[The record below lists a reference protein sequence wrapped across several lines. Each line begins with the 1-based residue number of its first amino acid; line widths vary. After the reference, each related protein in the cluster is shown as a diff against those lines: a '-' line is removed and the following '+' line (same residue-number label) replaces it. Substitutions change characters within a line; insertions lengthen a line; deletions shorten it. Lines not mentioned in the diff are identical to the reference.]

1 MNSRTSAHVP
11 QAATVGQ
18 PLPRGAAWVAV
29 LAVLLVWVLAAG
41 VSGWLYQRA
50 QDDLRQH
57 LEHEMDVAERRLVSA
72 IDRYGALLLATRAWL
87 HAHPGA
93 DWRDARAFAGP
104 LELPE
109 RYPAASGLAFVRR
122 VAHAAVDDWLAEARA
137 RRLPVDVRY
146 RRLRPDADPERDR
159 YLIDW
164 IEPSGQEHLIG
175 LDIGSDPTRWEAM
188 QRAAATGDWVVTA
201 PLRLA
206 NTQQVEYGLLLVL
219 PVYEGGWTPASVPE
233 RWRQLRGF
241 MVSGVPAAELARD
254 AGLLN
259 PRYDWHWVDPGALPT
274 LAAAAPGQP
283 VPPDDGRRGVALLD
297 SDGHASHDLL
307 TDADRWRASAAAA
320 AQRTVT
326 LGQRDYLLGVRSTP
340 ALERQWW
347 PVAAAVVAVGGLPMG
362 MLVGWATLAAF
373 RLRRAER
380 ERLRALRSDVERLS
394 LVARRTHNAIIFTD
408 RAGRVTWVNAACEA
422 LTGYTLDEMRGQVP
436 GKLLQCER
444 TDPAAVAR
452 LREAVQRAE
461 PCEADIL
468 NRAKDGREY
477 WINIELVPLRDEAGT
492 CTGFMAVEIDITER
506 VRSQERLRVA
516 LQEAQTLMNTVRE
529 HAIVSQA
536 APDGTIVDVNEAF
549 CAISGY
555 TRDELIGAP
564 HRIINSGHHD
574 AAFWHDFWNTIAS
587 GRAWRGEICN
597 RAKDGRRYWVD
608 SIVAPL
614 FDADGQIERYLS
626 IRFDITARK
635 QAEVQRRLAQQR
647 LDNLVRA
654 TGAGTWVLDP
664 DTGDAEVDA
673 RWWAIVGEPDGPPH
687 IGMAT
692 WAERVHPDDLPGVQL
707 ALQAYIEGAS
717 EAFEATLRMRH
728 RDGRWVWVRT
738 RAEAFERDTAGRAL
752 ALYGANLDISDV
764 KAAEEQA
771 QRAERL
777 LRSAIDT
784 IDEGFVL
791 YDPDDRL
798 VYCNETYRQI
808 YPIAAHLMEPG
819 RPFEDIIRYGAER
832 GEYPAAVGRV
842 DEWVAERLAQ
852 HRSGATSLVQR
863 LASGRVIRIVER
875 KTPEGYIV
883 GFRIDITALER
894 ARAEAESARQL
905 LESALDA
912 AGAAVCVFD
921 MDEHLLWA
929 NERFYQMHA
938 ALADILKPGVSFET
952 FIRAGV
958 QRGGI
963 DRGGLDADAWLAQRL
978 TEFRTGTTDRVV
990 RLDDG
995 RALRIV
1001 ERVTPAGLHVGLRYD
1016 VTELENARRAAV
1028 EASQAKSQFVANMS
1042 HEIRTPMNAVL
1053 GMLQLL
1059 LGTALDVRQRD
1070 YAEKAESAAKSLLG
1084 ILNDILDF
1092 SKIEAG
1098 KLELDPEPFA
1108 MDRLWRDVATI
1119 MAASL
1124 KGKRLELLFDLDPA
1138 IPRVLVGDAMRL
1150 QQVLINLAGN
1160 AIKFTAAGSVTVQA
1174 RLLQRHTEPDGQQR
1188 VRLRIAVIDTGIG
1201 IPPEAQARL
1210 FSAFTQA
1217 ESSTTRRFGG
1227 TGLGLAISRRLVQMM
1242 GGDITVDSTPG
1253 QGSTFAFE
1261 VELGVAREVPAALA
1275 AEGVPPELQALRC
1288 LVVDDHPLARELLCH
1303 TVQQLG
1309 WQCDAVADAEA
1320 ALQRVRAADAPYDA
1334 IFVDWSL
1341 PGMDGL
1347 TLAEQLRATLPPAQR
1362 SAVVMVTA
1370 SGRDVL
1376 AQVPAQRQ
1384 AALDGFL
1391 VKPVTASMLLEAVR
1405 MARAQHAG
1413 AVPAQPPAQGARR
1426 LAGMRILLVEDNP
1439 INQQVARE
1447 LLQREGAQVTVAEHG
1462 QVALDQLRARPDG
1475 WDVVLMDMQM
1485 PVMDGLQATQAI
1497 RHQLGLADLPIVA
1510 MTANA
1515 MASDR
1520 EACLAAGMNDHVGK
1534 PFAID
1539 PLVQV
1544 LLRWAPHAVRASLDE
1559 PADDDAGADTASGA
1573 GRADEM
1579 ALRTP
1584 WPDAEWV
1591 DVPAALERLGGDP
1604 RLYQRIARGFLQG
1617 LPHTH
1622 ADLQARLS
1630 QAPDGAL
1637 AAALHTLKGTAAT
1650 VGAQALAD
1658 AAAQA
1663 ERAVKAALADGAAT
1677 VPAVVPDWWPALT
1690 QALQAT
1696 AEALP
1701 RVLAELVA
1709 RGLVPPEP
1717 QAEAASAGAD
1727 ADPARWRELLQRLHA
1742 LLQASDMEALDLHD
1756 QLLADPAVAQD
1767 ARWASLHQAMEAMDF
1782 EAAAAAA
1789 QALLASA
1796 QGEPDAP

>member
-1 MNSRTSAHVP
+1 MESRSHPDAP
-11 QAATVGQ
+11 QRLTGQ
-18 PLPRGAAWVAV
+18 PVQRGAAWMAA
-29 LAVLLVWVLAAG
+29 LAVLLVWVLGAAI
-41 VSGWLYQRA
+41 SIWFYQRA
-50 QDDLRQH
+50 QDDLQQQ
-57 LEHEMDVAERRLVSA
+57 LQHEMDLAERRLDSA
-72 IDRYGALLLATRAWL
+72 FERYGALLLATRAWL
-87 HAHPGA
+87 HANPGA
-93 DWRDARAFAGP
+93 GWRDAREFVGP

-109 RYPAASGLAFVRR
+109 RYPAASGLAFARR
-122 VAHAAVDDWLAEARA
+122 VAPAAVDDWLAEART
-137 RRLPVDVRY
+137 RGLPVDVRY

-159 YLIDW
+159 FIIDW
-164 IEPSGQEHLIG
+164 IEPSGQERLIG
-175 LDIGSDPTRWEAM
+175 LDIASDPVRWEAM
-188 QRAAATGDWVVTA
+188 QRAVATGDWAVTA
-201 PLRLA
+201 PVRLA
-206 NTQQVEYGLLLVL
+206 NTERLEYGLLLVM

-241 MVSGVPAAELARD
+241 IVTGVPVAELVRD

-259 PRYDWHWVDPGALPT
+259 PKYDWHWVDPKASPT
-274 LAAAAPGQP
+274 LAVAAPGQP
-283 VPPDDGRRGVALLD
+283 VPPDDGRRGVALHD
-297 SDGHASHDLL
+297 SDGHGPEALL
-307 TDADRWRASAAAA
+307 SDSAHWQGAAAA
-320 AQRTVT
+320 AVQRTLTV
-326 LGQRDYLLGVRSTP
+326 GQRDYVLGVRSTP

-347 PVAAAVVAVGGLPMG
+347 PVAAAVIAVGALPIGL
-362 MLVGWATLAAF
+362 LAGWATLAAH
-373 RLRRAER
+373 RLRRPER
-380 ERLRALRSDVERLS
+380 ERLQALRSDVQRLS
-394 LVARRTHNAIIFTD
+394 LVARYTHNAIIFTD

-422 LTGYTLDEMRGQVP
+422 LTGYTLDELRGQVP

-444 TDPAAVAR
+444 TDPAAVAL

-461 PCEADIL
+461 PCEVDIL

-477 WINIELVPLRDEAGT
+477 WINIELVPLRDETGT

-506 VRSQERLRVA
+506 VRSEERLRVA
-516 LQEAQTLMNTVRE
+516 LLEAQTLMDAVRQ

-536 APDGTIVDVNEAF
+536 APDGTIVDANEAF

-574 AAFWHDFWNTIAS
+574 AAFWHDFWTTIAS

-597 RAKDGRRYWVD
+597 RAKDGRLYWVD

-614 FDADGQIERYLS
+614 FDAQGQIERYLS

-635 QAEVQRRLAQQR
+635 QAEAQRRQAQQR

-664 DTGDAEVDA
+664 DAGDVEVDA
-673 RWWAIVGEPDGPPH
+673 RWWAILGEPGGPPF

-707 ALQAYIEGAS
+707 ALQAYVEGMS
-717 EAFEATLRMRH
+717 EAFEVTLRMRH

-738 RAEAFERDTAGRAL
+738 RAEAFERDASGRAR

-764 KAAEEQA
+764 KAAEAHA

-784 IDEGFVL
+784 IDEGFAL

-798 VYCNETYRQI
+798 VYCNDRYRQI
-808 YPIAAHLMEPG
+808 YPVAAPLMEPG
-819 RPFEDIIRYGAER
+819 RTFEEIIRYGAER

-842 DEWVAERLAQ
+842 EEWVAERLAQ
-852 HRSGATSLVQR
+852 HRSAATSLVQR
-863 LASGRVIRIVER
+863 LASGRVVRIVER
-875 KTPEGYIV
+875 RTPEGYIV
-883 GFRIDITALER
+883 GFRIDITELER
-894 ARAEAESARQL
+894 ARSEAESARQL

-912 AGAAVCVFD
+912 AGAALSVFD

-929 NERFYQMHA
+929 NERFYRMHE
-938 ALADILKPGVSFET
+938 ALADILQPGVSFET
-952 FIRAGV
+952 FIRTGV
-958 QRGGI
+958 ARHSIDLGGE
-963 DRGGLDADAWLAQRL
+963 DPEQWLARRL
-978 TEFRTGTTDRVV
+978 ADFRAGTTDRVV
-990 RLDDG
+990 HRPNG
-995 RALRIV
+995 QSLRII
-1001 ERVTPAGLHVGLRYD
+1001 ERITPAGLHVGLRYD
-1016 VTELENARRAAV
+1016 VTELENARRAAE
-1028 EASQAKSQFVANMS
+1028 EASQAKSRFVANMS

-1059 LGTALDVRQRD
+1059 LGTALDARQRD

-1138 IPRVLVGDAMRL
+1138 IPRVLVGDAIRL

-1174 RLLQRHTEPDGQQR
+1174 RLLQRHTDPDGSQR

-1201 IPPEAQARL
+1201 IAPEAQARL
-1210 FSAFTQA
+1210 FTAFTQA

-1253 QGSTFAFE
+1253 LGSTFAFE
-1261 VELGVAREVPAALA
+1261 VELGVAREVPPALA
-1275 AEGVPPELQALRC
+1275 AEGVPPELQSLRC

-1320 ALQRVRAADAPYDA
+1320 ALQRVRAADALYDA

-1347 TLAEQLRATLPPAQR
+1347 TLAERLRATLAPAQR
-1362 SAVVMVTA
+1362 LAVVMVTA

-1405 MARAQHAG
+1405 MARAQQAG
-1413 AVPAQPPAQGARR
+1413 PAPEQAPVQGTRR

-1447 LLQREGAQVTVAEHG
+1447 LLQREGARVSVADHG
-1462 QVALDQLRARPDG
+1462 QAALDQLRARPDG

-1497 RHQLGLADLPIVA
+1497 RHQLGLTDLPIVA

-1539 PLVQV
+1539 QLVQV

-1559 PADDDAGADTASGA
+1559 ADEGAATAETPSAAGA
-1573 GRADEM
+1573 AD
-1579 ALRTP
+1579 AATVHAP
-1584 WPDAEWV
+1584 WPDADWV

-1604 RLYQRIARGFLQG
+1604 RLYQRIARSFLQG
-1617 LPHTH
+1617 LPHTL

-1650 VGAQALAD
+1650 VGAQPLAD

-1663 ERAVKAALADGAAT
+1663 ERAVKAALAEGAGA
-1677 VPAVVPDWWPALT
+1677 VPAAVPDWWPALA

-1709 RGLVPPEP
+1709 RGLVPPESG
-1717 QAEAASAGAD
+1717 AEATRAGAD
-1727 ADPARWRELLQRLHA
+1727 ADPARWRESLQRLYT

-1767 ARWASLHQAMEAMDF
+1767 ARWAPLHQAMEAMDF

-1796 QGEPDAP
+1796 QGEPDAT

>member
-1 MNSRTSAHVP
+1 MESRSHPDAPPPMT
-11 QAATVGQ
+11 GQ
-18 PLPRGAAWVAV
+18 PVQRGAAWMAA
-29 LAVLLVWVLAAG
+29 LAVLLVWVLAAAI
-41 VSGWLYQRA
+41 STWLYQRA
-50 QDDLRQH
+50 QDDLQQQ
-57 LEHEMDVAERRLVSA
+57 LQHEMDLAERRLDSA
-72 IDRYGALLLATRAWL
+72 FERYGALLLATRAWL
-87 HAHPGA
+87 HANPGA
-93 DWRDARAFAGP
+93 GWRDAREFVGP

-109 RYPAASGLAFVRR
+109 RYPAASGLAFARR
-122 VAHAAVDDWLAEARA
+122 VAPAAVDDWLAEART
-137 RRLPVDVRY
+137 RGLPVDVQY

-159 YLIDW
+159 FIIDC
-164 IEPSGQEHLIG
+164 IEPSGQERLIG
-175 LDIGSDPTRWEAM
+175 LDIASDPVRWEAM
-188 QRAAATGDWVVTA
+188 QRAVVTGDWAVTA
-201 PLRLA
+201 PVRLA
-206 NTQQVEYGLLLVL
+206 NTERLEYGLLLVM

-241 MVSGVPAAELARD
+241 IVTGVPAAELVRD

-259 PRYDWHWVDPGALPT
+259 PKYDWHWVDPKASPT
-274 LAAAAPGQP
+274 LAVAAPGQP
-283 VPPDDGRRGVALLD
+283 VPPDDGRRGVALHD
-297 SDGHASHDLL
+297 SDGHGPEALL
-307 TDADRWRASAAAA
+307 SDSAYWQGAADAAV
-320 AQRTVT
+320 QRTLTV
-326 LGQRDYLLGVRSTP
+326 GQRDYVLGVRSTP

-347 PVAAAVVAVGGLPMG
+347 PVAAAVIAVGALPIGL
-362 MLVGWATLAAF
+362 LAGWATLAAF
-373 RLRRAER
+373 RLRRAEH
-380 ERLRALRSDVERLS
+380 ERLEALRSDVQRLS
-394 LVARRTHNAIIFTD
+394 LVARYTHNAIIFTD

-422 LTGYTLDEMRGQVP
+422 LTGYTLDELRGQVP

-461 PCEADIL
+461 PCEVDIL

-477 WINIELVPLRDEAGT
+477 WINIELVPLRDETGT

-506 VRSQERLRVA
+506 VRSEERLRVA
-516 LQEAQTLMNTVRE
+516 LQEAQTLMDTVRE

-536 APDGTIVDVNEAF
+536 APDGTIVDANEAF

-574 AAFWHDFWNTIAS
+574 AAFWHDFWTTIAS

-597 RAKDGRRYWVD
+597 RAKDGRLYWVD

-614 FDADGQIERYLS
+614 FDAQGQIERYLS
-626 IRFDITARK
+626 ICFDITARK
-635 QAEVQRRLAQQR
+635 EAEAQRRAAQQR

-673 RWWAIVGEPDGPPH
+673 RWWAILGEPGGPPF

-707 ALQAYIEGAS
+707 ALQAYVEGMS

-738 RAEAFERDTAGRAL
+738 RAEAFERDASGRAR
-752 ALYGANLDISDV
+752 ALYGAKLDISDV
-764 KAAEEQA
+764 KAAEEHA

-808 YPIAAHLMEPG
+808 YPIAAPLMEPG
-819 RPFEDIIRYGAER
+819 RTFEEIIRYGAER

-842 DEWVAERLAQ
+842 EEWVAERLAQ
-852 HRSGATSLVQR
+852 HRSGVSSLVQR

-875 KTPEGYIV
+875 RTPEGYIV
-883 GFRIDITALER
+883 GFRIDITELER
-894 ARAEAESARQL
+894 ARSEAESARQL

-912 AGAAVCVFD
+912 AGAALCVFD

-929 NERFYQMHA
+929 NERFYYMHA
-938 ALADILKPGVSFET
+938 ALADILQPGVPFET
-952 FIRAGV
+952 FIRTGV

-963 DRGGLDADAWLAQRL
+963 DLGGLDAEAWLARRL
-978 TEFRTGTTDRVV
+978 AEFRTGTTDRVV
-990 RLDDG
+990 RLEDG

-1001 ERVTPAGLHVGLRYD
+1001 ERITPAGLHVGLRYD
-1016 VTELENARRAAV
+1016 VTELENARRAAE

-1059 LGTALDVRQRD
+1059 LGTALDARQRD

-1108 MDRLWRDVATI
+1108 VDRLWRDVATI

-1174 RLLQRHTEPDGQQR
+1174 RLLQRHTDPDGSQR

-1201 IPPEAQARL
+1201 IAPEAQARL

-1275 AEGVPPELQALRC
+1275 AEGVPPELQSLRC
-1288 LVVDDHPLARELLCH
+1288 LLVDDHPLARELLCH
-1303 TVQQLG
+1303 SVQQLG

-1347 TLAEQLRATLPPAQR
+1347 TLAERLRATLPPAQR

-1405 MARAQHAG
+1405 MARAQQAG
-1413 AVPAQPPAQGARR
+1413 PAPQQAPVQGTRR

-1447 LLQREGAQVTVAEHG
+1447 LLQREGARVSVADHG
-1462 QVALDQLRARPDG
+1462 QAALDQLRARPDG

-1497 RHQLGLADLPIVA
+1497 RHQLGLTDVPIVA

-1539 PLVQV
+1539 QLVQV

-1559 PADDDAGADTASGA
+1559 
-1573 GRADEM
+1573 ADEG
-1579 ALRTP
+1579 AATLETPSAAGVADAAAVHAP
-1584 WPDAEWV
+1584 WPDADWV
-1591 DVPAALERLGGDP
+1591 GVPAALERLGGDP
-1604 RLYQRIARGFLQG
+1604 RLYQRIARSFLQG
-1617 LPHTH
+1617 LPHTL

-1650 VGAQALAD
+1650 VGAQPLAD

-1663 ERAVKAALADGAAT
+1663 ERAVKAALADGAGA
-1677 VPAVVPDWWPALT
+1677 VPAVVPPWWPALA

-1709 RGLVPPEP
+1709 RGLVPPESG
-1717 QAEAASAGAD
+1717 AEATRAGAD
-1727 ADPARWRELLQRLHA
+1727 ADPARWRESLQRLYT

-1767 ARWASLHQAMEAMDF
+1767 ARWAPLHQAMEAMDF

-1796 QGEPDAP
+1796 PGESDAT